1 LASGK
6 AEALGIAL
14 DSLVDLRIDTQPLS
28 NVVQTRQTRRAAIA
42 ARESGGED
50 SIQSERELLTKRI
63 ALVHEQLERPSKV
76 YAAALESRAS
86 WEDAIR
92 DVEEGTQQTE
102 GIRQVNDALNELS
115 SKPGELRGAR
125 TERLEVVRE
134 IHRTLMQQVAIYRAL
149 YEPARAFIESHPLGR
164 QADLEFGVTLTVKD
178 LPERLWSI
186 LKRNTAGSFQGTDE
200 GDARLKSMMSSTDFT
215 DEDAVIEFVEAVDD
229 AVHRDVRVSPPVDID
244 VGRLLR
250 AGRSREEL
258 YDLVFGL
265 SYLEPDYFLQS
276 NGIPIDQLSPGQKG
290 NLLLMF
296 YLLVDPNPRPLLL
309 DQPDETLDNQTIK
322 DLLVPAIKEAKSRRQ
337 VIVVTHNPNVAVVA
351 DADQVVTANFDG
363 QMFTY
368 DSGAIESRVPNEHIV
383 DVLEGT
389 WPAFE
394 NREAKYLR

>member
-1 LASGK
+1 
-6 AEALGIAL
+6 
-14 DSLVDLRIDTQPLS
+14 
-28 NVVQTRQTRRAAIA
+28 
-42 ARESGGED
+42 
-50 SIQSERELLTKRI
+50 
-63 ALVHEQLERPSKV
+63 V